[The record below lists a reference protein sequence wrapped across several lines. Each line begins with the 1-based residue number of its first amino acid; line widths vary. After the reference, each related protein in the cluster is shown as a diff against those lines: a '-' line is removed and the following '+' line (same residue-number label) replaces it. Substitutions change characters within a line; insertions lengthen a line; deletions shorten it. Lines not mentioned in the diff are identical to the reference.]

1 MGIRMSGLSS
11 GMDTEAIVKEL
22 MSAQSMKKNKSKA
35 KEDDDPHPI
44 EYYEYIKES
53 TFTLSYSNR
62 QRNLV

>member
-1 MGIRMSGLSS
+1 M
-11 GMDTEAIVKEL
+11 
-22 MSAQSMKKNKSKA
+22 KNKSKT